1 MLRAANEASALVKS
15 HTDRLLLHRAAKM
28 LPRHS
33 ELSQTTSRKAPFN
46 LEALSWTFY
55 YHQILVFHLQLLPAA
70 AGLDL
75 FTLMGNIRLILR
87 STVNEE
93 IKLGLSVLEVYLSFS
108 EERHCL
114 CAISNF
120 FFHGSIFFKAQSGQ
134 QIEPR
139 LTNVETY

>member
-1 MLRAANEASALVKS
+1 MLQ
-15 HTDRLLLHRAAKM
+15 M
-28 LPRHS
+28 
-33 ELSQTTSRKAPFN
+33 TSRKAPFN

-93 IKLGLSVLEVYLSFS
+93 IKFGLSVLEVYLSFS
-108 EERHCL
+108 EERRCL

-120 FFHGSIFFKAQSGQ
+120 FFHGSIFFKAKSGQ
-134 QIEPR
+134 QIDPR